1 MRLLY
6 RAVVVVAA
14 AAHFAYLIYVPSGGF
29 LALRW
34 PRTIWLHVATV
45 VWGVAVVRW
54 AAPCPLTWLE
64 NMARE
69 KGQMRPL
76 DQGGFIDHYVEGV
89 LYPADAT
96 RALQLLA
103 FVAAGVSWLVFARA
117 ADTRR
122 LPRRG
127 QR

>member
-1 MRLLY
+1 M
-6 RAVVVVAA
+6 
-14 AAHFAYLIYVPSGGF
+14 
-29 LALRW
+29 
-34 PRTIWLHVATV
+34 
-45 VWGVAVVRW
+45 AVVRW

-69 KGQMRPL
+69 KAQMRPL

-103 FVAAGVSWLVFARA
+103 FVAAACPGWCSPARA
-117 ADTRR
+117 AP
-122 LPRRG
+122 LAARG